1 MNAEYV
7 DEIQN
12 HPCFYT
18 KLEIDEN
25 KVLNLKIDSLQL
37 KVGKMASFCLR

>member
-1 MNAEYV
+1 MNAKYV

-12 HPCFYT
+12 HPCLYA

-25 KVLNLKIDSLQL
+25 KVLNLKIDKYQ
-37 KVGKMASFCLR
+37 

>member
-12 HPCFYT
+12 HPCFYA

-25 KVLNLKIDSLQL
+25 KVLNLKIDSLQF